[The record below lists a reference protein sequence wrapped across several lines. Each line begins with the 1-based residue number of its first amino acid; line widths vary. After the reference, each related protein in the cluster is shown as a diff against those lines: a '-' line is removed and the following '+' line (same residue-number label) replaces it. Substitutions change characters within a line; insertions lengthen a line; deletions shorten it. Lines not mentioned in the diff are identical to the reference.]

1 MSTITDRIA
10 QLSPEKRAKLLEKL
24 TGKPMKPAAP
34 SQTARPSN
42 AHRDWDNFCYS
53 IGTPGNFDSIRFRQ
67 IERIPPGPG
76 QIQVK
81 AKAFA
86 LNFRDLMIAMNMYP
100 ATPGVPS
107 IMGSDY
113 AAEVLA
119 VGEGVTE
126 FKPGDGVIALSA
138 GSLTPEGGVMA
149 DSHFCAISNISAR
162 QAVHK
167 ARNLSYEQAAGIP
180 TVYLTSYY
188 ALQHVARV
196 QPGERVL
203 IHTATGGVGL
213 SALQVAKWLGAEI
226 YATAGSPK
234 KRELLESMG
243 VSNPM
248 DSRSLLFADRI
259 LELTDGE
266 GVDVI
271 LNTLPGEAAEKG
283 LDILR
288 DFGRFLQIDKQDI
301 SSNRKLPLAAFK
313 KGLTY
318 AAVDLSLFFLQSERL
333 KKLMMEIT
341 DHLQAEDF
349 QPILISTYP
358 VEKLGEAL
366 TFMSRAQHV
375 GKLVLTYE

>member
-1 MSTITDRIA
+1 M
-10 QLSPEKRAKLLEKL
+10 
-24 TGKPMKPAAP
+24 
-34 SQTARPSN
+34 
-42 AHRDWDNFCYS
+42 
-53 IGTPGNFDSIRFRQ
+53 
-67 IERIPPGPG
+67 
-76 QIQVK
+76 
-81 AKAFA
+81 
-86 LNFRDLMIAMNMYP
+86 
-100 ATPGVPS
+100 
-107 IMGSDY
+107 
-113 AAEVLA
+113 
-119 VGEGVTE
+119 
-126 FKPGDGVIALSA
+126 
-138 GSLTPEGGVMA
+138 
-149 DSHFCAISNISAR
+149 
-162 QAVHK
+162 
-167 ARNLSYEQAAGIP
+167 
-180 TVYLTSYY
+180 
-188 ALQHVARV
+188 
-196 QPGERVL
+196 
-203 IHTATGGVGL
+203 
-213 SALQVAKWLGAEI
+213 QVAKWLGAEI

-248 DSRSLLFADRI
+248 DSRSLLFAEQIMD
-259 LELTDGE
+259 LTDGE

-301 SSNRKLPLAAFK
+301 SSNRNLPLAAFK